1 VSGREVTVQ
10 LGKRSTLMP
19 QQDSLALLADQTVLF
34 DVMDPTA
41 RFTGSK
47 EVAMCS
53 DCAVPEAAITGPAV
67 SVEKTADISAASS
80 PVDQLWCVLLSYCN
94 APVGCTTADLR

>member
-1 VSGREVTVQ
+1 MCRCTVSGREVTVQ

-19 QQDSLALLADQTVLF
+19 QQDSLALLPDQTVLF

-67 SVEKTADISAASS
+67 SVLERRLELVQLSA
-80 PVDQLWCVLLSYCN
+80 QC
-94 APVGCTTADLR
+94 